1 MPLLVLYGI
10 LVLLTPIAVIF
21 LFLRYSRLGD
31 QLSNLKTD
39 ADNQIVGLQRQV
51 AELNRRVQALQ
62 SGVATEK
69 SAMSESP
76 AAPPKPEAV
85 AHPVAHPATPHPSE
99 IPPPVTVIPR
109 PTQFIP
115 APLPTGIP
123 KAAEPPREV
132 APPTKPE
139 PPAPPAKPPE
149 APPVHATPPTVV
161 TPPPRPVSPPVA
173 PAEPQKIPV
182 EAKLPPAHGQVP
194 PPSVPAFAGKET
206 VKEPA
211 ASRIAAPS
219 TIEPFRHAAP
229 KQTFQ
234 QRIKSV
240 SALEE
245 TLGTNWLNKLGIII
259 LVVGVALFGIYELSA
274 MGPGGKAF
282 ISFLASVL
290 LLGGGIFLEKKETY
304 RVLGRTFIGGGWALL
319 FFSTYGIYHV
329 GAMRILNSLP
339 LDCILML
346 LVAVAMAVHTLRYRS
361 QFVTGLAF
369 LLGYTTVALSHDTVY
384 SLSAGVILAIGLVII
399 VLKMDWLELEVFGI
413 LSSYLNHL
421 YWLYQIL
428 GVNGAQGRMFPEYRA
443 SLAMLAFY
451 WLTFRVSYIMR
462 NIHSEFEEHV
472 SITAALLNTLLL
484 LGLLKFQSVQ
494 PQYAYLALLIVGALE
509 FTFAQLPVTRRRRQA
524 FVLLT
529 VMGAALMLAAPP
541 FHYSGN
547 NVAILWLL
555 GAEIFL
561 FAGVIAKEVVFR
573 RIGSLT
579 GILTAGHLALVDVR
593 EVIRVRES
601 SEVLLLQ
608 SGILFSLCAIVLYGN
623 FLAFGT
629 RWKQF
634 FGATLDGFLLDA
646 HSYIAGV
653 SSLVAVWAL
662 TARDWTS
669 VALAGVMLTL
679 ALLAKR
685 FPSQHLQVQ
694 YVGVALIALYRTALV
709 NLHMESATEA
719 HISVR
724 LLTLPLLACAFYVTA
739 KLAPLRDDFEQR
751 TVRGAFAVAGSALIA
766 LLIWYEVPVLWQPVA
781 FIAFAVILLEVS
793 RALPYRVLAWHTHV
807 IGACAALSA
816 ITTDSAN
823 LHRWHTLPVKSFS
836 ALTVAA
842 GLYWLAKRFYSTG
855 EQYRAMVRGGYTWT
869 ASALMVWVLWELVPA
884 PWIAVS
890 WIVFAI
896 ALVLVSRNLKYA
908 QLAWQ
913 ANVIAILASLRTLD
927 FNYTLNDKIWMAIS
941 LRVVT
946 VAIAAAGLYFLS
958 RKAAPDLRV
967 KAAVAFVHSFAA
979 TGLLALLAWHEAPN
993 GWLAPLWAGFA
1004 LVLALADSHFEL
1016 DELRWQAHILSFL
1029 ALARS
1034 VVFNLRV
1041 TATWHDL
1048 SVRLL
1053 SLALVAVFFYAMS
1066 RVVRMPEEW
1075 RARDMHHAYSWAAST
1090 IVSLLLWY
1098 ELVPLNVAV
1107 GWAVFGLVL
1116 FEYGTLR
1123 NVAQFRYQSYLALI
1137 ASFARIFFV
1146 NLTAGEPGHFWSP
1159 RTYTVLP
1166 LVPIYFFVY
1175 EQFTEAGAMHSKTED
1190 RGGGSSIATVLATL
1204 GTATL
1209 VALFYFQFAIEW
1221 VVVAWA
1227 ALVVVLFGM
1236 ALLLKR
1242 QVFLYQGI
1250 VLTLLVFVR
1259 ALAHNL
1265 FGSGYFVERDWQGRY
1280 FVLGAAIALL
1290 LASLFFAFPLRERF
1304 RSSTAPE
1311 GIFRV
1316 LTFFARRPEQLQFF
1330 VAIILLTLML
1340 ALKMRLGL
1348 VTVAWGVEG
1357 VLIMLFALAVKERSF
1372 RLTGLALLLLCV
1384 GKVVVMDVW
1393 GLQPRDRYITFIIV
1407 GAALLFVSYLYSRY
1421 RDAIRQLL

>member
-10 LVLLTPIAVIF
+10 LVLLTPIAVIY
-21 LFLRYSRLGD
+21 LLVRHSKLRD
-31 QLSNLKTD
+31 QLSTLKSE
-39 ADNQIVGLQRQV
+39 AGNQIVGLQRQV
-51 AELNRRVQALQ
+51 AELNRRVQSLQ

-69 SAMSESP
+69 PATSEVRTES
-76 AAPPKPEAV
+76 PKPEPV
-85 AHPVAHPATPHPSE
+85 AHPVVYPTVPPPATV
-99 IPPPVTVIPR
+99 PPPLSVTVK
-109 PTQFIP
+109 PTFTP
-115 APLPTGIP
+115 APLPSGIP
-123 KAAEPPREV
+123 RPAEPPRETAAPVTPEQPAVPPKSTEMPPAPV
-132 APPTKPE
+132 APPVAA
-139 PPAPPAKPPE
+139 APPPNAF
-149 APPVHATPPTVV
+149 
-161 TPPPRPVSPPVA
+161 A
-173 PAEPQKIPV
+173 PAEPPKIPV
-182 EAKLPPAHGQVP
+182 ETKLPPARVPAAP
-194 PPSVPAFAGKET
+194 PPFPAQAAKET
-206 VKEPA
+206 AKEPA
-211 ASRIAAPS
+211 AVRIAVPS
-219 TIEPFRHAAP
+219 PVEPFRHVAP
-229 KQTFQ
+229 KQTFE
-234 QRIKSV
+234 QRIKKV

-259 LVVGVALFGIYELSA
+259 LVVGVALFGIYELRV
-274 MGPGGKAF
+274 MPPGGKAAV
-282 ISFLASVL
+282 SFLASVL
-290 LLGGGIFLEKKETY
+290 LLGGGIFLEKKEPY

-399 VLKMDWLELEVFGI
+399 VLKMDWFELEAFGI

-428 GVNGAQGRMFPEYRA
+428 GVEGAQGRMFPEYHA
-443 SLAMLAFY
+443 SLAMLVFY
-451 WLTFRVSYIMR
+451 WLIFRVSYILR
-462 NIHSEFEEHV
+462 HIHSELEEHV
-472 SITAALLNTLLL
+472 STAAALLNTLLL

-541 FHYSGN
+541 LHYSRN

-555 GAEIFL
+555 GAEVFL
-561 FAGVIAKEVVFR
+561 LAGVIVKEVVFR
-573 RIGSLT
+573 RIGLLT
-579 GILTAGHLALVDVR
+579 GLLTAGHLASVDVK
-593 EVIRVRES
+593 EVIHFRQS
-601 SEVLLLQ
+601 SEGLLLEAAV
-608 SGILFSLCAIVLYGN
+608 LFSLCAVVLYGN
-623 FLAFGT
+623 VLAIGT
-629 RWKQF
+629 RWKRF
-634 FGATLDGFLLDA
+634 FEEKLDASLLDA

-653 SSLVAVWAL
+653 SAVVAVWAL
-662 TARDWTS
+662 TAGDWTA

-679 ALLAKR
+679 ALLTKR

-694 YVGVALIALYRTALV
+694 YVGAALITLYRAVLV
-709 NLHMESATEA
+709 NLHIESAAEA
-719 HISVR
+719 HMNMR
-724 LLTLPLLACAFYVTA
+724 LLTLPLLAGAFYVTA
-739 KLAPLRDDFEQR
+739 KLAPLRDDIEQR
-751 TVRGAFAVAGSALIA
+751 TLRGAFAAAGSALLA
-766 LLIWYEVPVLWQPVA
+766 LLIWFEAPILWQPVA
-781 FIAFAVILLEVS
+781 FIALALVLLEVS
-793 RALPYRVLAWHTHV
+793 RALPYRVLAGHTHV
-807 IGACAALSA
+807 ISVCATLSA
-816 ITTDSAN
+816 ITTDPAN

-836 ALTVAA
+836 ALAVAA
-842 GLYWLAKRFYSTG
+842 GLYGLAKRFYST
-855 EQYRAMVRGGYTWT
+855 EERYRSIVRGAYTWT
-869 ASALMVWVLWELVPA
+869 ASALVVWVLWELVPA
-884 PWIAVS
+884 PWIAVT
-890 WIVFAI
+890 WIAFAI
-896 ALVLVSRNLKYA
+896 ALVLVSRKLKYD

-913 ANVIAILASLRTLD
+913 TNVVAILASLRTLD
-927 FNYTLNDKIWMAIS
+927 FNYNLEQKIWMGIS
-941 LRVVT
+941 LRIATVVI
-946 VAIAAAGLYFLS
+946 VAAGLYFLS
-958 RKAAPDLRV
+958 RKGAPDVRAKV
-967 KAAVAFVHSFAA
+967 AVAFVHSFSA
-979 TGLLALLAWHEAPN
+979 TGLLALLGWYEAPN

-1004 LVLALADSHFEL
+1004 LVLALIDSRFEL
-1016 DELRWQAHILSFL
+1016 DELRWQAHILCLL

-1034 VVFNLRV
+1034 VIFNLHV
-1041 TATWHDL
+1041 TATWREL

-1075 RARDMHHAYSWAAST
+1075 RERDMHDAYSWAAST

-1116 FEYGTLR
+1116 YEYGTLR
-1123 NVAQFRYQSYLALI
+1123 NVSQFRYQSYVALV

-1159 RTYTVLP
+1159 RTYTILP

-1175 EQFTEAGAMHSKTED
+1175 EQFTAAGAVHTKRED
-1190 RGGGSSIATVLATL
+1190 SGGGTSIGTVLATL

-1221 VVVAWA
+1221 VVVPWA

-1236 ALLLKR
+1236 ALLLNR

-1250 VLTLLVFVR
+1250 ALTLLVFVR

-1265 FGSGYFVERDWQGRY
+1265 FGAGYFVERDWQGRY
-1280 FVLGAAIALL
+1280 FVLGSAIALL
-1290 LASLFFAFPLRERF
+1290 LASLFFAFPLREKFRTSSAPQGIARF
-1304 RSSTAPE
+1304 
-1311 GIFRV
+1311 
-1316 LTFFARRPEQLQFF
+1316 LTFFTRRPEQMQFF
-1330 VAIILLTLML
+1330 VAITLLSLML
-1340 ALKMRLGL
+1340 ALKMRSGM
-1348 VTVAWGVEG
+1348 VTVSWGVEG
-1357 VLIMLFALAVKERSF
+1357 VLIMLFALAVKEHSF
-1372 RLTGLALLLLCV
+1372 RLTGLGLLLLCV
-1384 GKVVVMDVW
+1384 GKVIVMDVW

>member
-10 LVLLTPIAVIF
+10 LVLLTPILVIYLLVKHSKF
-21 LFLRYSRLGD
+21 RDELTR
-31 QLSNLKTD
+31 LKTD
-39 ADNQIVGLQRQV
+39 ANKQITGLQRQI
-51 AELNRRVQALQ
+51 AELNRRVQSLQ
-62 SGVATEK
+62 SGAPADKPASSEIPTPAPKPEQVEHPVVHPADPTPAVVHSPVTQTPKPSQFIPSPLPEGVPGAMQPPNEPSATAKLEQPTAPAK
-69 SAMSESP
+69 PSEAP
-76 AAPPKPEAV
+76 AAPV
-85 AHPVAHPATPHPSE
+85 
-99 IPPPVTVIPR
+99 IPPASVV
-109 PTQFIP
+109 
-115 APLPTGIP
+115 
-123 KAAEPPREV
+123 
-132 APPTKPE
+132 
-139 PPAPPAKPPE
+139 PPAKP
-149 APPVHATPPTVV
+149 
-161 TPPPRPVSPPVA
+161 VSPSAVPG
-173 PAEPQKIPV
+173 EPGSVPV
-182 EAKLPPAHGQVP
+182 ETKLPPERVPVP
-194 PPSVPAFAGKET
+194 PPPFPALAA
-206 VKEPA
+206 KEPVA
-211 ASRIAAPS
+211 ARIV
-219 TIEPFRHAAP
+219 EPFRKVAP
-229 KQTFQ
+229 KPTFA
-234 QRIKSV
+234 QRIKKV

-274 MGPGGKAF
+274 MGPSGKAF
-282 ISFLASVL
+282 ISFVASIL

-304 RVLGRTFIGGGWALL
+304 GVLGRTFIGGGWALL

-384 SLSAGVILAIGLVII
+384 SLSAGVILAIGLVLI
-399 VLKMDWLELEVFGI
+399 VLKMDWFELEVFGI
-413 LSSYLNHL
+413 LSGYLNHL

-428 GVNGAQGRMFPEYRA
+428 GVNGAQGRMFPEFHA

-451 WLTFRVSYIMR
+451 WLTFRISYLLR

-472 SITAALLNTLLL
+472 STAAGLLNTLLL

-494 PQYAYLALLIVGALE
+494 PQYAYLALLTVGAMEL
-509 FTFAQLPVTRRRRQA
+509 TFAQLPVTRRRRQA

-555 GAEIFL
+555 GAEVFL
-561 FAGVIAKEVVFR
+561 FAGVIVKEVVFR
-573 RIGSLT
+573 RIGLLT
-579 GILTAGHLALVDVR
+579 GLLTAGHLAFVDVK
-593 EVIRVRES
+593 EVIHVRQS
-601 SEVLLLQ
+601 SEQFLLEA
-608 SGILFSLCAIVLYGN
+608 GVLFSLCAVVLYGN
-623 FLAFGT
+623 VLAIGK
-629 RWKQF
+629 RWKPLF
-634 FGATLDGFLLDA
+634 EETLDAFLLDA
-646 HSYIAGV
+646 HSYSAAASAVVG
-653 SSLVAVWAL
+653 VWAL
-662 TARDWTS
+662 TTGDWTA

-679 ALLAKR
+679 ALLTKR
-685 FPSQHLQVQ
+685 IPSQHLQVQ
-694 YVGVALIALYRTALV
+694 YIGVALITLYRSVLV
-709 NLHMESATEA
+709 NLHMELAPGG
-719 HISVR
+719 HVNMR

-739 KLAPLRDDFEQR
+739 KLAPLRDDLEQR
-751 TVRGAFAVAGSALIA
+751 SVRGAFAAVGSGLIA
-766 LLIWYEVPVLWQPVA
+766 LLIWFEVPVLWQPLA
-781 FIAFAVILLEVS
+781 FIAFAVVLLEVS

-807 IGACAALSA
+807 IATFAALSA
-816 ITTDSAN
+816 VTTDSTN
-823 LHRWHTLPVKSFS
+823 LHRWHTLPVKSFG
-836 ALTVAA
+836 ALAVAM
-842 GLYWLAKRFYSTG
+842 GLYWLAKRFYSIE
-855 EQYRAMVRGGYTWT
+855 EQYRVIARGVYTWT
-869 ASALMVWVLWELVPA
+869 ASALMVWVLWEMFPA

-896 ALVLVSRNLKYA
+896 ALVLVSSRLNYG

-913 ANVIAILASLRTLD
+913 GNVVAILTTLRTLD
-927 FNYTLNDKIWMAIS
+927 FNYALDQRIWLGIS
-941 LRVVT
+941 LRIVT
-946 VAIAAAGLYFLS
+946 VVIVAAGLYFLS
-958 RKAAPDLRV
+958 RRAAPELRAKV
-967 KAAVAFVHSFAA
+967 VVAFVHSFSA
-979 TGLLALLAWHEAPN
+979 TGLLALLGWYEAPN

-1004 LVLALADSHFEL
+1004 LVLALIDSRFEL

-1034 VVFNLRV
+1034 LFFNLRV
-1041 TATWHDL
+1041 TATWHEV

-1075 RARDMHHAYSWAAST
+1075 RERDMHHAYSWAAST
-1090 IVSLLLWY
+1090 IVSLLLWH

-1123 NVAQFRYQSYLALI
+1123 NVGQFRYQSYVALV

-1159 RTYTVLP
+1159 GTYTILP

-1175 EQFTEAGAMHSKTED
+1175 EQFTEAGAVHTKTED
-1190 RGGGSSIATVLATL
+1190 RGGGNSIGTVLATL

-1221 VVVAWA
+1221 VVVPWA
-1227 ALVVVLFGM
+1227 ALVVVLLGM

-1265 FGSGYFVERDWQGRY
+1265 FGAGYFVERDWQGRY
-1280 FVLGAAIALL
+1280 FVLGSAIALL

-1304 RSSTAPE
+1304 RSSSTPD
-1311 GIFRV
+1311 GVPRFLIF
-1316 LTFFARRPEQLQFF
+1316 LARRPEQLQFF
-1330 VAIILLTLML
+1330 VAITLLSLML
-1340 ALKMRLGL
+1340 ALKTRSGM
-1348 VTVAWGVEG
+1348 VTVSWGVEG

-1372 RLTGLALLLLCV
+1372 RLTGLGLLLLCV

>member
-10 LVLLTPIAVIF
+10 AVLLTPIAVIF
-21 LFLRYSRLGD
+21 LLVRSSKLRD
-31 QLSNLKTD
+31 QFSDLKTN
-39 ADNQIVGLQRQV
+39 ADSQISLLQRQMT
-51 AELNRRVQALQ
+51 ELNRRLQSLQ
-62 SGVATEK
+62 SGVTAEK
-69 SAMSESP
+69 SATSESP
-76 AAPPKPEAV
+76 AAAPKPESV
-85 AHPVAHPATPHPSE
+85 THPVAHPAATPPAESPSPA
-99 IPPPVTVIPR
+99 IVIPR

-123 KAAEPPREV
+123 KGVEPPREV
-132 APPTKPE
+132 APAVKPLQPAE
-139 PPAPPAKPPE
+139 PPKPAE
-149 APPVHATPPTVV
+149 APPVPATPRAAA
-161 TPPPRPVSPPVA
+161 PPPAKPVA
-173 PAEPQKIPV
+173 PAEPPKIPV
-182 EAKLPPAHGQVP
+182 ETKLPPARTPVP
-194 PPSVPAFAGKET
+194 LPLSPANAT
-206 VKEPA
+206 KEPVA
-211 ASRIAAPS
+211 VRIAVPS
-219 TIEPFRHAAP
+219 TVEPFQHAGP

-234 QRIKSV
+234 QRIRSV
-240 SALEE
+240 SAMEE

-399 VLKMDWLELEVFGI
+399 VLKMDWFELEVFGI

-428 GVNGAQGRMFPEYRA
+428 GVNGAQGRMFPEYHA

-451 WLTFRVSYIMR
+451 WLTFRVSYIIR

-472 SITAALLNTLLL
+472 STTAALLNTLLL

-509 FTFAQLPVTRRRRQA
+509 FVFAQLPVTRRRRQA

-547 NVAILWLL
+547 NVAILWLV
-555 GAEIFL
+555 GGEIFL
-561 FAGVIAKEVVFR
+561 FAGGIAKELVFR
-573 RIGSLT
+573 RIGLLT
-579 GILTAGHLALVDVR
+579 GLLTAGHLAIVDVR
-593 EVIRVRES
+593 QVIHVRES
-601 SEVLLLQ
+601 SDAMLLE
-608 SGILFSLCAIVLYGN
+608 SGILFSLCAVVLYGN
-623 FLAFGT
+623 FLSLGT

-634 FGATLDGFLLDA
+634 FEQTLDTLLLNA
-646 HSYIAGV
+646 HSYIAAV
-653 SSLVAVWAL
+653 SAVVAVWAL
-662 TARDWTS
+662 TARDWTA
-669 VALAGVMLTL
+669 VALAGVIVTL
-679 ALLAKR
+679 ALLTKR

-694 YVGVALIALYRTALV
+694 YVGIALITLYRTVVV
-709 NLHMESATEA
+709 NLHTESASDA
-719 HISVR
+719 HIKMR

-739 KLAPLRDDFEQR
+739 KFALLRDDVEQR
-751 TVRGAFAVAGSALIA
+751 IVRGAFATAGSALIA
-766 LLIWYEVPVLWQPVA
+766 LMIWYEAPVLWQPVA
-781 FIAFAVILLEVS
+781 FIAFAAILLEIS
-793 RALPYRVLAWHTHV
+793 RALPYRVLAWHTH
-807 IGACAALSA
+807 IISACSALSL
-816 ITTDSAN
+816 ITTDPAN

-836 ALTVAA
+836 ALAVAI
-842 GLYWLAKRFYSTG
+842 GLYWLAKRFYSTE
-855 EQYRAMVRGGYTWT
+855 EQYRPMVRGAYTWT

-890 WIVFAI
+890 WIAFAV
-896 ALVLVSRNLKYA
+896 ALVLVSRKLNYA

-913 ANVIAILASLRTLD
+913 ANIVAFLATLRTLA
-927 FNYTLNDKIWMAIS
+927 FNYALDQKVWLSIS
-941 LRVVT
+941 LRIVT
-946 VAIAAAGLYFLS
+946 VSMVAAGLYFLS
-958 RKAAPDLRV
+958 RKAVPDLRA
-967 KAAVAFVHSFAA
+967 KAAIAFLHSFSA

-1004 LVLALADSHFEL
+1004 LVLALIDARFEL

-1034 VVFNLRV
+1034 VVFNLHV
-1041 TATWHDL
+1041 TATWHEL

-1066 RVVRMPEEW
+1066 RVVHMAEEW

-1123 NVAQFRYQSYLALI
+1123 NIGQFRYQSYVALV

-1159 RTYTVLP
+1159 RTYTILP

-1175 EQFTEAGAMHSKTED
+1175 EQFTETGAMHTKTED
-1190 RGGGSSIATVLATL
+1190 RGGANSIATVLATL

-1221 VVVAWA
+1221 VVVPWA
-1227 ALVVVLFGM
+1227 ALVVVLFAL
-1236 ALLLKR
+1236 ALLLNR
-1242 QVFLYQGI
+1242 QVFMYQGI
-1250 VLTLLVFVR
+1250 VLTLLVFAR

-1265 FGSGYFVERDWQGRY
+1265 FGAGYFVERDWQDCY
-1280 FVLGAAIALL
+1280 FVLGTAIALL
-1290 LASLFFAFPLRERF
+1290 LASLFFAFPLRQRF
-1304 RSSTAPE
+1304 RSSPAPE
-1311 GIFRV
+1311 GIFKI

-1384 GKVVVMDVW
+1384 GKVVAMDVW

>member
-10 LVLLTPIAVIF
+10 VVLLTPIAVIF
-21 LFLRYSRLGD
+21 LLVSNSKLRD
-31 QLSNLKTD
+31 QFSNLKAN
-39 ADNQIVGLQRQV
+39 ADSQISLLQRQMT
-51 AELNRRVQALQ
+51 ELNRRLQSLQ
-62 SGVATEK
+62 SGAAAEK
-69 SAMSESP
+69 SATSESSAAAHRP
-76 AAPPKPEAV
+76 ESVAPPVAHSAAPPP
-85 AHPVAHPATPHPSE
+85 
-99 IPPPVTVIPR
+99 
-109 PTQFIP
+109 QFIP

-123 KAAEPPREV
+123 KAVEPPREV
-132 APPTKPE
+132 APAVKPQQPAEPPKPAEAPTVPAAAPPPAKPLPPVVVPAE
-139 PPAPPAKPPE
+139 PPRIPVETQLPPARPPAPPPF
-149 APPVHATPPTVV
+149 
-161 TPPPRPVSPPVA
+161 
-173 PAEPQKIPV
+173 
-182 EAKLPPAHGQVP
+182 PAHAAEGAAKQ
-194 PPSVPAFAGKET
+194 PAT
-206 VKEPA
+206 V
-211 ASRIAAPS
+211 RIAVPS
-219 TIEPFRHAAP
+219 TVEPFRHAVP

-240 SALEE
+240 SAMEE

-274 MGPGGKAF
+274 MGPVGKAS

-319 FFSTYGIYHV
+319 FFSSYGIYHV

-361 QFVTGLAF
+361 QFVTGLSF

-399 VLKMDWLELEVFGI
+399 VLKMDWFELEVFGI

-428 GVNGAQGRMFPEYRA
+428 GVNGAHGRSFPEYHA

-451 WLTFRVSYIMR
+451 WLTFRISYIVR
-462 NIHSEFEEHV
+462 TIHSEFQENI
-472 SITAALLNTLLL
+472 STTAALLNTLLL
-484 LGLLKFQSVQ
+484 LGLMKFQSVQ
-494 PQYAYLALLIVGALE
+494 PQYAYLALLMVGALE
-509 FTFAQLPVTRRRRQA
+509 FGFAQLPVTRRRRQA

-547 NVAILWLL
+547 NVAILWLV
-555 GAEIFL
+555 GVEIFL

-573 RIGSLT
+573 RIGLLT
-579 GILTAGHLALVDVR
+579 GLLTAGHLAIVDVR
-593 EVIRVRES
+593 QVIRVRES
-601 SEVLLLQ
+601 GEAMLLE
-608 SGILFSLCAIVLYGN
+608 SGILFSLCALVFYGN
-623 FLAFGT
+623 FLALGT

-634 FGATLDGFLLDA
+634 FEQTLDTLLLNA
-646 HSYIAGV
+646 HSYIAAV
-653 SSLVAVWAL
+653 SAVVAVWAL
-662 TARDWTS
+662 TGRDWTA
-669 VALAGVMLTL
+669 VALAGVMVTL

-694 YVGVALIALYRTALV
+694 YAGIALITLYRAVMV
-709 NLHMESATEA
+709 NLHASSAPDA
-719 HISVR
+719 HVTMR

-739 KLAPLRDDFEQR
+739 KFAPLRDDVEQR
-751 TVRGAFAVAGSALIA
+751 AVRGAFATAGSALIA
-766 LLIWYEVPVLWQPVA
+766 LLIWYETPVLWQPVA
-781 FIAFAVILLEVS
+781 FIAFAAILLEIS
-793 RALPYRVLAWHTHV
+793 RALPYRVLAWHTHF
-807 IGACAALSA
+807 ISACAALSA
-816 ITTDSAN
+816 ITTDPAN

-836 ALTVAA
+836 ALPVAA
-842 GLYWLAKRFYSTG
+842 GLYWLAKRFYSTE
-855 EQYRAMVRGGYTWT
+855 EQYRAMVRGAYTWT
-869 ASALMVWVLWELVPA
+869 ASALMAWVLWELVPA

-890 WIVFAI
+890 WIAFAI
-896 ALVLVSRNLKYA
+896 ALVLVSRKLNYA

-913 ANVIAILASLRTLD
+913 ANVVAVLATMRTLAFNYLSDERVGMSVSLRIAT
-927 FNYTLNDKIWMAIS
+927 IS
-941 LRVVT
+941 I
-946 VAIAAAGLYFLS
+946 VAGGLYFLS
-958 RKAAPDLRV
+958 RKAAPDLRA
-967 KAAVAFVHSFAA
+967 KAAIAFLHSFSA
-979 TGLLALLAWHEAPN
+979 TGLLILLAWHEAPN

-1004 LVLALADSHFEL
+1004 LVLALIDSRFEM
-1016 DELRWQAHILSFL
+1016 DELRWQAHILSVL

-1034 VVFNLRV
+1034 VVFNLHV
-1041 TATWHDL
+1041 TATWHEL

-1053 SLALVAVFFYAMS
+1053 SLALVAVFFYGMS

-1075 RARDMHHAYSWAAST
+1075 RARDTHHAYSWAAST

-1116 FEYGTLR
+1116 FEYGSLR
-1123 NVAQFRYQSYLALI
+1123 NVGQFRYQSYVALV

-1166 LVPIYFFVY
+1166 LVLIYFFVY
-1175 EQFTEAGAMHSKTED
+1175 EQFAEAGAMHTKTED
-1190 RGGGSSIATVLATL
+1190 RGGANSIATVLATL

-1209 VALFYFQFAIEW
+1209 VALFYFQFAMEW
-1221 VVVAWA
+1221 VVVPWA
-1227 ALVVVLFGM
+1227 ALVVVLFAM

-1265 FGSGYFVERDWQGRY
+1265 FGAGYFVERDWQGRY
-1280 FVLGAAIALL
+1280 FVLGSAIALL
-1290 LASLFFAFPLRERF
+1290 LASLFFAFPLRQRF
-1304 RSSTAPE
+1304 RTSPAPE
-1311 GIFRV
+1311 GI
-1316 LTFFARRPEQLQFF
+1316 LKILAFFARRPEQLQFF

-1384 GKVVVMDVW
+1384 GKVVAMDVW

>member
-10 LVLLTPIAVIF
+10 VLLLTPIAVIF
-21 LFLRYSRLGD
+21 LLVRSSKLRD
-31 QLSNLKTD
+31 QLSNLKAE
-39 ADNQIVGLQRQV
+39 ADSQISLLQKQV
-51 AELNRRVQALQ
+51 TELNRRLQSLQ
-62 SGVATEK
+62 SGVAAEK
-69 SAMSESP
+69 SATSHSP
-76 AAPPKPEAV
+76 AAAPKPESA
-85 AHPVAHPATPHPSE
+85 AHPVAHPTAPPAAE
-99 IPPPVTVIPR
+99 IPSQAIGIPR
-109 PTQFIP
+109 PTQSVP
-115 APLPTGIP
+115 TPLSLEIP
-123 KAAEPPREV
+123 KAAERPVTPAKPAEPPAVSPAPSPV
-132 APPTKPE
+132 APPPTKPL
-139 PPAPPAKPPE
+139 
-149 APPVHATPPTVV
+149 
-161 TPPPRPVSPPVA
+161 A
-173 PAEPQKIPV
+173 PAVPPSIPA
-182 EAKLPPAHGQVP
+182 ETKLPPARTPAAP
-194 PPSVPAFAGKET
+194 PPFPANATTEAAKP
-206 VKEPA
+206 PA
-211 ASRIAAPS
+211 AARIAVPS
-219 TIEPFRHAAP
+219 TVEPFRHASP
-229 KQTFQ
+229 KPTLQ

-399 VLKMDWLELEVFGI
+399 VLKMDWFELEVFGI

-428 GVNGAQGRMFPEYRA
+428 GVNGAHGRPFPEYHA

-451 WLTFRVSYIMR
+451 WLTFRASYILR
-462 NIHSEFEEHV
+462 TIHSQFEEHLSTV
-472 SITAALLNTLLL
+472 AALLNTLLL

-509 FTFAQLPVTRRRRQA
+509 FVFAQLPITRRRRQA

-561 FAGVIAKEVVFR
+561 FAGVITKEVVFR
-573 RIGSLT
+573 RIGLLT
-579 GILTAGHLALVDVR
+579 GLLTAAHLAIVDVR
-593 EVIRVRES
+593 QVIRVRES
-601 SEVLLLQ
+601 SEVMLLE
-608 SGILFSLCAIVLYGN
+608 SGILFSLCALVFYGN
-623 FLAFGT
+623 FLALGQ

-634 FGATLDGFLLDA
+634 FAATLDASLLNA
-646 HSYIAGV
+646 HSYIAAV
-653 SSLVAVWAL
+653 SAVVAVWAL

-669 VALAGVMLTL
+669 VALAGVMITL

-685 FPSQHLQVQ
+685 VPSQHLQVQ
-694 YVGVALIALYRTALV
+694 TISIALITLYLTALV
-709 NLHMESATEA
+709 NLHMESAPYA
-719 HISVR
+719 HVTMR

-739 KLAPLRDDFEQR
+739 KFAPLRDDVEQR
-751 TVRGAFAVAGSALIA
+751 VVRGAFATAGSALIA
-766 LLIWYEVPVLWQPVA
+766 LLIWYEAPALWQPVA
-781 FIAFAVILLEVS
+781 FIAFAAILLEIS
-793 RALPYRVLAWHTHV
+793 RALPYRVLAWHTH
-807 IGACAALSA
+807 ILSACAALSA
-816 ITTDSAN
+816 ISTDPAN

-836 ALTVAA
+836 ALAVTL
-842 GLYWLAKRFYSTG
+842 GLYWLAKRFYSTE
-855 EQYRAMVRGGYTWT
+855 EQYRAMVRSAYTWT
-869 ASALMVWVLWELVPA
+869 ASALMAWVLWELVPS

-890 WIVFAI
+890 WIAFAI
-896 ALVLVSRNLKYA
+896 ALVLVSRKLNYS

-913 ANVIAILASLRTLD
+913 ANVVALLATFRTLA
-927 FNYTLNDKIWMAIS
+927 FNYLSGEWIGTSIS
-941 LRVVT
+941 VRIGT
-946 VAIAAAGLYFLS
+946 VALVAAGLYFLS
-958 RKAAPDLRV
+958 RKAVPDVRA
-967 KAAVAFVHSFAA
+967 KAAVAFLHSFSA

-1004 LVLALADSHFEL
+1004 LVLALVDSRFKL
-1016 DELRWQAHILSFL
+1016 DELRWQAHLLSFL
-1029 ALARS
+1029 ALVRS
-1034 VVFNLRV
+1034 VVFNLHV
-1041 TATWHDL
+1041 TAAWHEL

-1116 FEYGTLR
+1116 FEYGTQR
-1123 NVAQFRYQSYLALI
+1123 NVVQFRYQSYVALV

-1159 RTYTVLP
+1159 RTYTILP

-1175 EQFTEAGAMHSKTED
+1175 EQFTEAGATHTKSEA
-1190 RGGGSSIATVLATL
+1190 RGGVNSIAAILATL

-1209 VALFYFQFAIEW
+1209 IALFYFQFAIEW
-1221 VVVAWA
+1221 VVVPWA
-1227 ALVVVLFGM
+1227 ALVVVLF
-1236 ALLLKR
+1236 AITLLLNR

-1280 FVLGAAIALL
+1280 FVLGTAIALL
-1290 LASLFFAFPLRERF
+1290 LVSLFFVFPLRQRF
-1304 RSSTAPE
+1304 RNTPAPA
-1311 GIFRV
+1311 GI
-1316 LTFFARRPEQLQFF
+1316 LKLLAFFARRPEQLQFF
-1330 VAIILLTLML
+1330 VAMILLTLML

-1372 RLTGLALLLLCV
+1372 RLAGLALLLLCV

>member
-10 LVLLTPIAVIF
+10 VVLLTPIAVIF
-21 LFLRYSRLGD
+21 LLVRSSKLRD
-31 QLSNLKTD
+31 QLSNLKADTD
-39 ADNQIVGLQRQV
+39 SQIFLLRKQV
-51 AELNRRVQALQ
+51 TESNRRLQSLQ
-62 SGVATEK
+62 SGVAPEK
-69 SAMSESP
+69 SATSESP
-76 AAPPKPEAV
+76 AAVLKPESA
-85 AHPVAHPATPHPSE
+85 AHPVAHPAA
-99 IPPPVTVIPR
+99 PPPQTVIPP

-115 APLPTGIP
+115 APPLPAGIP
-123 KAAEPPREV
+123 KAAEPPVAPTKPAV
-132 APPTKPE
+132 APPV
-139 PPAPPAKPPE
+139 PAP
-149 APPVHATPPTVV
+149 TPLK
-161 TPPPRPVSPPVA
+161 PVA
-173 PAEPQKIPV
+173 PAEPSSIPV
-182 EAKLPPAHGQVP
+182 ETKLPPARTPAPPTPFPAHAVEETAKQPATVRIAVP
-194 PPSVPAFAGKET
+194 PT
-206 VKEPA
+206 V
-211 ASRIAAPS
+211 
-219 TIEPFRHAAP
+219 EPFRHAAP

-240 SALEE
+240 SAMEE

-290 LLGGGIFLEKKETY
+290 LLGGGIFLEQKETY

-319 FFSTYGIYHV
+319 FFSSYGIYHV
-329 GAMRILNSLP
+329 GAMRILHSLP

-399 VLKMDWLELEVFGI
+399 VLKMDWFELEVFGI

-428 GVNGAQGRMFPEYRA
+428 GVSGAHGHAFPEYHA

-451 WLTFRVSYIMR
+451 WLTFRVSYIIR
-462 NIHSEFEEHV
+462 NIHSEFQEHV
-472 SITAALLNTLLL
+472 STTAALLNTLLL
-484 LGLLKFQSVQ
+484 LGLMKFQSVQ

-509 FTFAQLPVTRRRRQA
+509 FAFAQLPVTRRRRQA

-573 RIGSLT
+573 RIGLLT
-579 GILTAGHLALVDVR
+579 GVLTAAHLAIVDMRQVIHVR
-593 EVIRVRES
+593 EA
-601 SEVLLLQ
+601 SEALLLE
-608 SGILFSLCAIVLYGN
+608 SGILFSLCAVVLYGN
-623 FLAFGT
+623 FLALGT

-634 FGATLDGFLLDA
+634 FEARLDAFLLDA
-646 HSYIAGV
+646 HSYIAAV
-653 SSLVAVWAL
+653 SAVVAVWAL
-662 TARDWTS
+662 TARDWTA
-669 VALAGVMLTL
+669 VALAGVMVTL
-679 ALLAKR
+679 ALLTKR
-685 FPSQHLQVQ
+685 FPSRHLQVQ
-694 YVGVALIALYRTALV
+694 YVGIALISLYRTVMV
-709 NLHMESATEA
+709 NLHMESAPDA
-719 HISVR
+719 HVKMR

-739 KLAPLRDDFEQR
+739 KLAPLRDDVEQR
-751 TVRGAFAVAGSALIA
+751 AVRGAFATAGSALIA
-766 LLIWYEVPVLWQPVA
+766 LLIWYEAPVLWQPVA
-781 FIAFAVILLEVS
+781 FIAFAVVLLEIS
-793 RALPYRVLAWHTHV
+793 RALRYRVLAWHTHAMS
-807 IGACAALSA
+807 ACAALSA
-816 ITTDSAN
+816 ISTDPAN
-823 LHRWHTLPVKSFS
+823 FHRWHTLPVKSFS
-836 ALTVAA
+836 ALVVAA
-842 GLYWLAKRFYSTG
+842 GLYWLAKRFNSTA
-855 EQYRAMVRGGYTWT
+855 EQYRMMVRGAYTWT
-869 ASALMVWVLWELVPA
+869 ASALMVWVLWELVPS

-896 ALVLVSRNLKYA
+896 ALVLVSRKLNYA
-908 QLAWQ
+908 QLAWE
-913 ANVIAILASLRTLD
+913 ANIVAFLATLRTLA
-927 FNYTLNDKIWMAIS
+927 FNYAPDERIWMSVS
-941 LRVVT
+941 LRIAT
-946 VAIAAAGLYFLS
+946 VSIVAAGLYFLS
-958 RKAAPDLRV
+958 RKAAPDLRA
-967 KAAVAFVHSFAA
+967 KAAIAFLHSFSA

-993 GWLAPLWAGFA
+993 GWLASLWAGFA
-1004 LVLALADSHFEL
+1004 LVLALVDARFEL

-1034 VVFNLRV
+1034 VVFNLHV
-1041 TATWHDL
+1041 TATWHEL

-1107 GWAVFGLVL
+1107 GWAVFGLML

-1123 NVAQFRYQSYLALI
+1123 NVGQFRYQSYVALV

-1159 RTYTVLP
+1159 RIYTILP
-1166 LVPIYFFVY
+1166 LVLIYFFVY
-1175 EQFTEAGAMHSKTED
+1175 EQFTEAGAMHTKTED
-1190 RGGGSSIATVLATL
+1190 RSGANSIATVLATL

-1209 VALFYFQFAIEW
+1209 VALFYFQCAIEW
-1221 VVVAWA
+1221 VVVPWA

-1236 ALLLKR
+1236 ALLLNR

-1280 FVLGAAIALL
+1280 FVLGTAIALL
-1290 LASLFFAFPLRERF
+1290 LASLVFAFPLRERF
-1304 RSSTAPE
+1304 RTSPAAE
-1311 GIFRV
+1311 GILKI

-1330 VAIILLTLML
+1330 AAIILLTLML
-1340 ALKMRLGL
+1340 ALNMRLGL

-1384 GKVVVMDVW
+1384 GKVVAMDVW